1 VGLLVSID
9 RLPDDTRVM
18 QVTVAETV
26 FSIAVWDGWVIAAA
40 PSFRWMIGR
49 REDQVAEW
57 ARRRGGGLREIN
69 QTTQI
74 SA

>member
-1 VGLLVSID
+1 MGLLVTID
-9 RLPDDTRVM
+9 EMPRNTRVM
-18 QVTVAETV
+18 QVSADQAA

-57 ARRRGGGLREIN
+57 APPG
-69 QTTQI
+69 TTAA
-74 SA
+74 SAK